1 MIALP
6 LLRRGEAYTS
16 LDTAKVPHYRS
27 GDPVAELSLA
37 NPGLI
42 RRDMSEESQ
51 KRMSD
56 SLRAIP
62 VAELVTMSAKA
73 AELFM
78 TATLPCGDRAQSVLD
93 YVKATSGTTGLPF
106 ALVRRNM
113 TKISGVL
120 ANVSDILAGLMRGL
134 PLDVLDTG
142 VSEAKGSAVSFT
154 ARGSSLGVVLPSN
167 SPGVHSLWTP
177 AIALKTP
184 LVLKPGSA
192 EPFTPLRIVQALIAA
207 GVPKEAFAYLPSSH
221 AGASE
226 ILNHCGRGMV
236 FGDTGSTAKW
246 LTDSRIEVH
255 GPGYSKVVLGPDA
268 SANYEKHLDA
278 IVASIA
284 ENSGRSC
291 VNASGVWV
299 TSHAKEIAR
308 AIAERV
314 ASIVPRL
321 EDDPQAGLA
330 PFANPKAAEFFS
342 ATVDRG
348 LAEGGAT
355 DVTAGLRA
363 PNRVVVFEGS
373 TYLLPTIVHCESP
386 AHALANREFLF
397 PFASVVE
404 VKAEQLPEIL
414 GPSLAVALITDDEE
428 LKRRF
433 LTRSHAHRLN
443 LGAIPTPHIGWDQPH
458 EGNLFEH
465 LYARRAIQF
474 ERAWQ

>member
-1 MIALP
+1 MIHLP
-6 LLRRGEAYTS
+6 LLRKGE
-16 LDTAKVPHYRS
+16 KVPHYRT
-27 GDPVAELSLA
+27 GEAVAELSLA

-42 RRDMSEESQ
+42 RRDLSPGSQ
-51 KRMSD
+51 KSMSD
-56 SLRAIP
+56 SLASIP
-62 VAELVTMSAKA
+62 VKDLVAMSSKA
-73 AELFM
+73 ADLFM
-78 TATLPCGDRAQSVLD
+78 TATLPCGATTQGVDD

-113 TKISGVL
+113 AKISGVMG
-120 ANVSDILAGLMRGL
+120 NVSDILAGLMRGL
-134 PLDVLDTG
+134 SLDVLDKG
-142 VSEAKGSAVSFT
+142 VASAGGSAVSFT

-167 SPGVHSLWTP
+167 SPGVHSLWAP

-184 LVLKPGSA
+184 LLLKPGSA
-192 EPFTPLRIVQALIAA
+192 EPFTPLRIIQAFIAA
-207 GVPKEAFAYLPSSH
+207 GVPKQAFAYLPSSH
-221 AGASE
+221 AGAEE
-226 ILNHCGRGMV
+226 ILRRCGRGMV

-268 SANYEKHLDA
+268 SENFEKHLDA

-299 TSHAKEIAR
+299 TSHAKEIAK
-308 AIAERV
+308 AIAERLV
-314 ASIVPRL
+314 RIVPRL
-321 EDDPQAGLA
+321 EDDPEAQLA
-330 PFANPKAAEFFS
+330 PFANTRAAQFFS
-342 ATVDRG
+342 GAVDQG
-348 LAEGGAT
+348 LAEGGAE
-355 DVTAGLRA
+355 DVTASLRGGA
-363 PNRVVVFEGS
+363 DRLVVFEGS
-373 TYLLPTIVHCESP
+373 TYLLPTVVRCDSP

-404 VKAEQLPEIL
+404 VKPQDLPEIL

-428 LKRRF
+428 LKQRF
-433 LTRSHAHRLN
+433 LTRSTAHRLN

-465 LYARRAIQF
+465 LYSRRAIQF
-474 ERAWQ
+474 QKAS

>member
-1 MIALP
+1 MIHLP
-6 LLRRGEAYTS
+6 LLRKGEPYTS
-16 LDTAKVPHYRS
+16 LDTAKVPHYRT
-27 GDPVAELSLA
+27 GEPVAELSLA

-42 RRDMSEESQ
+42 RRDLAPESQ
-51 KRMSD
+51 KAMSD
-56 SLRAIP
+56 SLAKIP
-62 VAELVTMSAKA
+62 VKDLVAMSAKA

-78 TATLPCGDRAQSVLD
+78 TASLPCGDGIQNVDD

-113 TKISGVL
+113 TKISGVMG
-120 ANVSDILAGLMRGL
+120 NVSGILDGLMRGL

-142 VSEAKGSAVSFT
+142 VAASGGSSVSFT

-167 SPGVHSLWTP
+167 SPGVHSLWAP

-192 EPFTPLRIVQALIAA
+192 EPFTPLRIVQAFMAA
-207 GVPKEAFAYLPSSH
+207 GIPKEAFAYLPSSH
-221 AGASE
+221 AGAEE
-226 ILNHCGRGMV
+226 ILRRCGRGMV

-268 SANYEKHLDA
+268 SKNFEKYIDT

-308 AIAERV
+308 AIAQRLV
-314 ASIVPRL
+314 QIVPRP
-321 EDDPQAGLA
+321 EDDPQAQLA
-330 PFANPKAAEFFS
+330 PFANTRAAEYFS
-342 ATVDRG
+342 SAVETG
-348 LAEGGAT
+348 LAEGGAE
-355 DVTAGLRA
+355 DVTASLRDA
-363 PNRVVVFEGS
+363 KRLAVFEGS
-373 TYLLPTIVHCESP
+373 TYLLPTVVRCDTPQHT
-386 AHALANREFLF
+386 LANREFLF

-404 VKAEQLPEIL
+404 VKPEQLPEIL

-428 LKRRF
+428 LKKRF
-433 LTRSHAHRLN
+433 LTRSTAHRLN

-465 LYARRAIQF
+465 LYSRRAIQF
-474 ERAWQ
+474 EKAS

>member
-1 MIALP
+1 MIHLP
-6 LLRRGEAYTS
+6 LLRKGEAYVS
-16 LDTAKVPHYRS
+16 LDTARVPHYRT
-27 GDPVAELSLA
+27 GEPVAELSLA

-42 RRDMSEESQ
+42 RRDLAPESQ
-51 KRMSD
+51 KSMSD
-56 SLRAIP
+56 ALSSIP
-62 VAELVTMSAKA
+62 VKDLVAMSKKA
-73 AELFM
+73 ADLFL
-78 TATLPCGDRAQSVLD
+78 TATLPCGETTQGVED
-93 YVKATSGTTGLPF
+93 YVRATSGTTGLPF

-113 TKISGVL
+113 TKISGVMG
-120 ANVSDILAGLMRGL
+120 NVSDILSGLMRGL

-142 VSEAKGSAVSFT
+142 VAKAGGSAVSFT

-167 SPGVHSLWTP
+167 SPGVHSLWAP

-184 LVLKPGSA
+184 LLLKPGSA
-192 EPFTPLRIVQALIAA
+192 EPFTPLRIVQAFIAA
-207 GVPKEAFAYLPSSH
+207 GVPKQAFAYLPSSH
-221 AGASE
+221 AGAEE
-226 ILNHCGRGMV
+226 ILRRCGRGMV

-246 LTDSRIEVH
+246 LTDARIEVH

-268 SANYEKHLDA
+268 SADYEKHLDT

-308 AIAERV
+308 AIAERL
-314 ASIVPRL
+314 ARIVPRL
-321 EDDPQAGLA
+321 EDDPQAQLA
-330 PFANPKAAEFFS
+330 PFANTRAAEYFS
-342 ATVDRG
+342 RAVDQG
-348 LAEGGAT
+348 LAEGGAE
-355 DVTAGLRA
+355 DVTASLRDSG
-363 PNRVVVFEGS
+363 RLVVFEGS
-373 TYLLPTIVHCESP
+373 TYLLPTVVRCDSP
-386 AHALANREFLF
+386 AHSLANREFLF

-404 VKAEQLPEIL
+404 VKPEDLPEIL

-428 LKRRF
+428 LKQRF

-465 LYARRAIQF
+465 LYSRRAIQF
-474 ERAWQ
+474 QKAS

>member
-1 MIALP
+1 MIHLP
-6 LLRRGEAYTS
+6 LLRKGEAYVS
-16 LDTAKVPHYRS
+16 LDTAKVPHYRT
-27 GDPVAELSLA
+27 GEPVAELSLA

-42 RRDMSEESQ
+42 RRDMAAESQ
-51 KRMSD
+51 KAMSD
-56 SLRAIP
+56 ALRSIP
-62 VAELVTMSAKA
+62 VQELVAMSAKA

-78 TATLPCGDRAQSVLD
+78 TASLPCGDTTQGVED

-113 TKISGVL
+113 TKISGVMG
-120 ANVSDILAGLMRGL
+120 NVSDILKGLMRGL

-142 VSEAKGSAVSFT
+142 VSTAAGSAVSFT

-167 SPGVHSLWTP
+167 SPGVHSLWAP
-177 AIALKTP
+177 SIALKTP
-184 LVLKPGSA
+184 LILKPGSA
-192 EPFTPLRIVQALIAA
+192 EPFTPLRIVQAFIAA
-207 GVPKEAFAYLPSSH
+207 GVPKQAFAYLPSAH
-221 AGASE
+221 AGAEE
-226 ILNHCGRGMV
+226 ILRRCGRGMV

-268 SANYEKHLDA
+268 SANFEKHIDT

-299 TSHAKEIAR
+299 TSHAKEISR
-308 AIAERV
+308 AIAERL
-314 ASIVPRL
+314 AQIVPRL
-321 EDDPQAGLA
+321 EDDPLAQLA
-330 PFANPKAAEFFS
+330 PFANTRAAEYFS
-342 ATVDRG
+342 GAVDGG
-348 LAEGGAT
+348 LAEGGAE
-355 DVTAGLRA
+355 DVTATVRSGKRL
-363 PNRVVVFEGS
+363 VVFEGS
-373 TYLLPTIVHCESP
+373 TYLLPTVVRCDSP
-386 AHALANREFLF
+386 GHALANREFLF

-404 VKAEQLPEIL
+404 VKPEELPEIL

-428 LKRRF
+428 LKKRF
-433 LTRSHAHRLN
+433 LTGSSAHRLN

-465 LYARRAIQF
+465 LYSRRAIQF
-474 ERAWQ
+474 QKAS

>member
-1 MIALP
+1 MIHLP
-6 LLRRGEAYTS
+6 LLRKGEPYVS
-16 LDTAKVPHYRS
+16 LDTAKVPHYRT
-27 GDPVAELSLA
+27 GEPVAELSLA

-42 RRDMSEESQ
+42 RRDLAPESQ
-51 KRMSD
+51 KVMID
-56 SLRAIP
+56 SLAKIP
-62 VAELVTMSAKA
+62 VKDLLAMSAKA

-78 TATLPCGDRAQSVLD
+78 TASLPCGDGSQNVDD

-113 TKISGVL
+113 TKISGVMG
-120 ANVSDILAGLMRGL
+120 NVSGILDGLMRGL
-134 PLDVLDTG
+134 PLEVLDTG
-142 VSEAKGSAVSFT
+142 VATSGGSSVSFT

-167 SPGVHSLWTP
+167 SPGVHSLWAP

-184 LVLKPGSA
+184 LILKPGSA
-192 EPFTPLRIVQALIAA
+192 EPFTPLRIVQAFIAA
-207 GVPKEAFAYLPSSH
+207 GVPKQAFAYLPSSH
-221 AGASE
+221 AGAEE
-226 ILNHCGRGMV
+226 ILRRCGRGMV

-268 SANYEKHLDA
+268 SKNYEKYIDT

-299 TSHAKEIAR
+299 TSHAKEIAK
-308 AIAERV
+308 AIAERLV
-314 ASIVPRL
+314 QIVPRL
-321 EDDPQAGLA
+321 EDDPQAQLA
-330 PFANPKAAEFFS
+330 PFANTRAAEYFS
-342 ATVDRG
+342 SAVDGG
-348 LAEGGAT
+348 LAEGGAE
-355 DVTAGLRA
+355 DVTASLRDA
-363 PNRVVVFEGS
+363 KRLAVFEGS
-373 TYLLPTIVHCESP
+373 TYLLPTVVRCDSP
-386 AHALANREFLF
+386 QHTLANREFLF

-404 VKAEQLPEIL
+404 VKPEQLPEIL

-428 LKRRF
+428 LKKRF
-433 LTRSHAHRLN
+433 LTRSTAHRLN

-465 LYARRAIQF
+465 LYSRRAIQF
-474 ERAWQ
+474 EKAS